1 MEQANQKR
9 IVLGIS
15 GGIAAYKAAE
25 LLRLL
30 IKQGIDVQVVKTE
43 AACHFIT
50 PTTMQ
55 GLSGKPVMTSQWDS
69 SVPNSMAHINLS
81 RAADAIVIAP
91 ASADFIAKLAHG
103 LADDLL
109 SALCLARL
117 CPLIIA
123 PAMNREM
130 WLNAAT
136 QRNVKQLL
144 VDGVQILGPD
154 NGVQAC
160 GEEGMGRMLEAE
172 ELARDIAG
180 LLPADKALNV
190 SSPSLAPDGTTDK
203 TTSHLTNPAKDAGQV
218 IGYSHSTRLQSTAAK
233 SLVIPQGERGQ
244 APPLPKK
251 LVGKKVLITA
261 GPTYEAIDAVRGIT
275 NRSSGKMGYAIAQA
289 ALELGANVVLIS
301 GPTALTKPLGALGV
315 DVQSAEQMFN
325 AVKQHLSNC
334 DIFISVA
341 AVADYRVAHP
351 SEQKFKKNTQNIT
364 LELVPNPDI
373 LAYVANL
380 TNPPFCVGFA
390 AESENLVEYAEQK
403 RRAKKLPLLVG
414 NLVQQAVG
422 SDDNELVLFDDSGR
436 QTLPRADKLTLARQ
450 LMQRIAQRNKGV

>member
-1 MEQANQKR
+1 MEQAKTKRTVPQKY
-9 IVLGIS
+9 LLMGIT

-30 IKQGIDVQVVKTE
+30 IKQDIDVQIVMTD

-55 GLSGKPVMTSQWDS
+55 GLSGKMVFTDQWDAG
-69 SVPNSMAHINLS
+69 VPNGMAHINLS

-103 LADDLL
+103 LADNLL
-109 SALCLARL
+109 STLCLARA

-130 WLNAAT
+130 WANAAT
-136 QRNVKQLL
+136 QRNIAQL
-144 VDGVQILGPD
+144 VADGVRVLGPD
-154 NGVQAC
+154 SGMQAC
-160 GEEGMGRMLEAE
+160 GEEGLGRMLEPAQ
-172 ELARDIAG
+172 LALDIAEY
-180 LLPADKALNV
+180 LQQISQSLPAREQEIEQLQ
-190 SSPSLAPDGTTDK
+190 PS
-203 TTSHLTNPAKDAGQV
+203 
-218 IGYSHSTRLQSTAAK
+218 Y
-233 SLVIPQGERGQ
+233 
-244 APPLPKK
+244 KK
-251 LVGKKVLITA
+251 LSGKNILITA
-261 GPTYEAIDAVRGIT
+261 GPTYEAIDTVRGIT

-289 ALELGANVVLIS
+289 AQELGAEVVLVS
-301 GPTALTKPLGALGV
+301 GPTALAKPPGVQGV
-315 DVQSAEQMFN
+315 DVQSAEQMFE
-325 AVKQHLSNC
+325 AVKQHVANC
-334 DIFISVA
+334 DIFIGVA
-341 AVADYRVAHP
+341 AVADYRVAQPDTH
-351 SEQKFKKNTQNIT
+351 KIKKSDKNLT
-364 LELVPNPDI
+364 LELIPNPDI

-390 AESENLVEYAEQK
+390 AESENLAEYAEQK

-414 NLVQQAVG
+414 NLVPQAVG

-450 LMQRIAQRNKGV
+450 LMQRIAQRDKGVLK